1 MAFDSR
7 LHAAYL
13 EEGPDPNEVTAEDLR
28 ELDEAEPHPIMDF
41 FRGLWRRTIFL
52 FKLSLFLALVG
63 AYPFSAVM
71 SHKIDDSDIV
81 FADGQKWA
89 FPESGIAITKIAREL
104 EGKGWA
110 DDKPNWHPQAC
121 PPGRKPRP
129 MAFPNLPAWP
139 LLPCRTRMVSRMRTS
154 SPLRAC

>member
-104 EGKGWA
+104 E
-110 DDKPNWHPQAC
+110 QAELAPAG
-121 PPGRKPRP
+121 PPDGHARLAGSHGR
-129 MAFPNLPAWP
+129 WP
-139 LLPCRTRMVSRMRTS
+139 FRIYPHGRCCRAGREW
-154 SPLRAC
+154 